1 MPGALARLLA
11 LLARPVHRAQGRG
24 GLVIEAYRGYGS
36 REKAF
41 LIGRVFR
48 QSTAQ
53 GATARTGILAH
64 LRDIGRRIGRRKVAG
79 ATVSARLGATTAQ
92 TTTDRDGFFRFDLD
106 LVDPPPAD
114 RSWHAVALR
123 LEAEPPVLATGAVYV
138 PRGAMRCVVVSDID
152 DTVMYTG
159 VGNTLA
165 MLWRL
170 FVADARSRTAFPG
183 VAALYRALHDGPGG
197 DEDNPV
203 LYVSR
208 APWGTYDML
217 TAFFR
222 RHGIPVG
229 PELFLREWGLS
240 WRHPLPRRAEH
251 HKRDLIGNM
260 LALYADTPFVLIGDS
275 GQHDPEVY
283 AGLVRD
289 HPGRVMAV
297 YIRNVS
303 RDPGRSAEIEALA
316 QAVAMAGSTLVLT
329 ADTAVLAEN
338 AAALGLIAP
347 DAVPAVKGDRIADG
361 EDAPPDRPRI
371 HVPGAPGTATGERV
385 GALLGTAQGRDGA
398 PPNLIVNPSRDTPR
412 RPGGDGEAPEP

>member
-36 REKAF
+36 RERAF

-53 GATARTGILAH
+53 RATGRTGILAH

-79 ATVSARLGATTAQ
+79 ATVSARLGATAAQ

-106 LVDPPPAD
+106 LVHPPPSD
-114 RSWHAVALR
+114 RSWHGVALR
-123 LEAEPPVLATGAVYV
+123 LEAEPPVLATGEVYV

-251 HKRDLIGNM
+251 HKRDIIGNM

-303 RDPGRSAEIEALA
+303 HDPDRSAEIEALA
-316 QAVAMAGSTLVLT
+316 QAVAVAGSTLVLT

-347 DAVPAVKGDRIADG
+347 GAVQAVKGDRIADG
-361 EDAPPDRPRI
+361 EDAPHDRPRI

-385 GALLGTAQGRDGA
+385 GALLGTGQERDGA
-398 PPNLIVNPSRDTPR
+398 PPNLIVDPGRGSPR
-412 RPGGDGEAPEP
+412 RPEGDGEAPEP

>member
-1 MPGALARLLA
+1 M
-11 LLARPVHRAQGRG
+11 
-24 GLVIEAYRGYGS
+24 IEAYRGYGS
-36 REKAF
+36 RERAF

-48 QSTAQ
+48 QSTAD
-53 GATARTGILAH
+53 GGRARTGILAH
-64 LRDIGRRIGRRKVAG
+64 LRDVGRRIRRRKVAG
-79 ATVSARLGATTAQ
+79 ATVTARMGSTSAR
-92 TTTDRDGFFRFDLD
+92 TTTDRDGFFRFDLA
-106 LVDPPPAD
+106 LAEPPSSD
-114 RSWHAVALR
+114 MSWHEVALR
-123 LEAEPPVLATGAVYV
+123 LEAEPPVLATGAIYV

-197 DEDNPV
+197 GEDNPV

-251 HKRDLIGNM
+251 HKRDLIVDM
-260 LALYADTPFVLIGDS
+260 LAVYADTPFVLIGDS

-283 AGLVRD
+283 AGIVRD
-289 HPGRVMAV
+289 HPGRVLAV

-303 RDPGRSAEIEALA
+303 HDPGRSAEIEALA
-316 QAVAMAGSTLVLT
+316 QAVAVAGSTLVLT

-338 AAALGLIAP
+338 AAGLGLIAP
-347 DAVPAVKGDRIADG
+347 EAVQAVRGDRSAEG
-361 EDAPPDRPRI
+361 EDAPPDRPQI
-371 HVPGAPGTATGERV
+371 HVPGAPGAATGARV
-385 GALLGTAQGRDGA
+385 GALLDAGGDPTGT
-398 PPNLIVNPSRDTPR
+398 PPNLIVDAGDTPPLPA
-412 RPGGDGEAPEP
+412 PGGRAGAEP